1 MTALLAG
8 DLLELPAPV
17 TPSAVKTRDG
27 NFTEPTV
34 RPAPINVP
42 LPLSATPACHWIRLR
57 TPMTWPADFDDMVW
71 GFDMTQLPEPPLR
84 YQLPD
89 HNLGL
94 DLMRVTEAA
103 AMAAGRWAG
112 RGEKERGDQAAVDA
126 MRDLLATVPMRG
138 VVVIG
143 EGEKDEAP
151 MLYNG
156 EIVGNGNGPDY
167 DVAVDPVDG
176 TTLLADGM
184 PNAIAVIGVSDRGT
198 MYDPRAVFYMDKL
211 VTGPEAANMV
221 DIAAPVGDNVRAVAR
236 AKGRHPQDVTVC
248 VLKRPRHEELVGQIR
263 ASGARIKFLTDGDV
277 AGGVMA
283 ALDGTGVDLLL
294 GIGGTP
300 EGIITAC
307 AMKAMNG
314 TIQARLWPRDDAER
328 RKAIEGG
335 HVLDRVLHT
344 NDLVAG
350 DNTFFIATG
359 ITDGELLRGVRYFAA
374 GASTRSIVMRS
385 RSGTI
390 RTVESRHSLDKL
402 RGYRAESG

>member
-1 MTALLAG
+1 MTRLL
-8 DLLELPAPV
+8 DPPV
-17 TPSAVKTRDG
+17 
-27 NFTEPTV
+27 
-34 RPAPINVP
+34 
-42 LPLSATPACHWIRLR
+42 
-57 TPMTWPADFDDMVW
+57 
-71 GFDMTQLPEPPLR
+71 R

-89 HNLGL
+89 LNLGL

-126 MRDLLATVPMRG
+126 MRDLLATIPMRG

-156 EIVGNGNGPDY
+156 EVVGDGDGPDL
-167 DVAVDPVDG
+167 DIAVDPVDG

-184 PNAIAVIGVSDRGT
+184 PNAIAVIAVSDRGT
-198 MYDPRAVFYMDKL
+198 MYDPSAVFYMDKL
-211 VTGPEAANMV
+211 VTGPAAADTV
-221 DIAAPVGDNVRAVAR
+221 DIAAPVADNVRAVAR
-236 AKGRHPQDVTVC
+236 AKGGRPQDVTVC

-263 ASGARIKFLTDGDV
+263 ASGARIKFLSDGDV

-283 ALDGTGVDLLL
+283 ALDDTGVDLLL

-328 RKAIEGG
+328 RKAMDAG

-344 NDLVAG
+344 DDLVAG

-359 ITDGELLRGVRYFAA
+359 ITDGDLLRGVRYSAT

-402 RGYRAESG
+402 RKYYAERAGE